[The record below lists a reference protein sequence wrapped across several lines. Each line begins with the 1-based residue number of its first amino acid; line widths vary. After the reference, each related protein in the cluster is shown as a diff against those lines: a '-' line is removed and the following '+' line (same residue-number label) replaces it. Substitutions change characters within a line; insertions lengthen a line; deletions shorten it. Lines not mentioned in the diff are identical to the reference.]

1 MFPSN
6 PILLKP
12 KPAFTLSE
20 INLLGNKN
28 LFLAKARITQKL
40 QTALLLV
47 EKLYARELIK
57 YDKKLP
63 AEIVNSKGKITK
75 GENLSASPWMVLD
88 YPKEFSRQNI
98 FAIRTLIWWGKHVS
112 VSLVLSG
119 SYKKLYEQNIFK
131 AINTKPTNLFVC
143 IGQTPWEHDI
153 LPGNFLKAGKLTSK
167 EITEIKNR
175 SFLKLSFK
183 ISIKEI
189 NSLEVLVLEKFKGLL
204 QLF

>member
-1 MFPSN
+1 MLPCVAPS
-6 PILLKP
+6 
-12 KPAFTLSE
+12 
-20 INLLGNKN
+20 
-28 LFLAKARITQKL
+28 ARQYCL
-40 QTALLLV
+40 HA
-47 EKLYARELIK
+47 
-57 YDKKLP
+57 
-63 AEIVNSKGKITK
+63 
-75 GENLSASPWMVLD
+75 
-88 YPKEFSRQNI
+88 
-98 FAIRTLIWWGKHVS
+98 VS